1 MQTGNVY
8 YIYKTD
14 LDKACFQHDIAYGK
28 YKDFRQSVNK

>member
-1 MQTGNVY
+1 MQTENAY

-14 LDKACFQHDIAYGK
+14 LDNAYFQHDIAYEK